1 MSIPAGERE
10 MQSGMVFA
18 HEILGSV
25 APVIELPANDRV
37 AILCAA
43 DYRSPL
49 VELVFLPVRQGFTEP
64 FRA

>member
-25 APVIELPANDRV
+25 APVVELPANDRV

-49 VELVFLPVRQGFTEP
+49 VELVFLPVRQGF
-64 FRA
+64 RA

>member
-25 APVIELPANDRV
+25 APVVELPANDRV

-49 VELVFLPVRQGFTEP
+49 VEFVFLPVRQGFTEP